1 MIPTERLC
9 FRRWRD
15 MPHSRS
21 LRVIGQS
28 LEAAKLA
35 SFELD
40 KHGPDYVLRGQAL
53 TRQDEWILRHALNQ
67 DEFQATENGRASEP
81 VLSFSARDLARLDE
95 EAQKKRRDHS
105 AVPGQESIRLSQ
117 LLRTVGDHLDRM
129 NVTSFHIASS
139 GDAITVN
146 YQQAGGQ
153 QDSRTF
159 TREKLQ
165 QLGFH
170 TRFRRASR
178 IGRW

>member
-1 MIPTERLC
+1 
-9 FRRWRD
+9 
-15 MPHSRS
+15 
-21 LRVIGQS
+21 VIGQS

-67 DEFQATENGRASEP
+67 DEFQVTENGR

-95 EAQKKRRDHS
+95 EAQKRRRDHS
-105 AVPGQESIRLSQ
+105 AAPGQESSRLSQ

-129 NVTSFHIASS
+129 NVTSFHIVSTA
-139 GDAITVN
+139 DAITVN

-178 IGRW
+178 TGRW

>member
-1 MIPTERLC
+1 
-9 FRRWRD
+9 

-40 KHGPDYVLRGQAL
+40 MHGPDYVLRGQAL
-53 TRQDEWILRHALNQ
+53 TRQDEWILRHSLNQ
-67 DEFQATENGRASEP
+67 DEFQVTENGR

>member
-1 MIPTERLC
+1 
-9 FRRWRD
+9 
-15 MPHSRS
+15 
-21 LRVIGQS
+21 VIGQS

-40 KHGPDYVLRGQAL
+40 KNGPDYLLRSKAL
-53 TRQDEWILRHALNQ
+53 TRTNEWIVRHALNQ
-67 DEFQATENGRASEP
+67 EEFQGSGNRAGGEP

-95 EAQKKRRDHS
+95 EAQRRRRQES
-105 AVPGQESIRLSQ
+105 GAPGQESSRLSQ

-139 GDAITVN
+139 ADAITVN
-146 YQQAGGQ
+146 YQDAGGQ
-153 QDSRTF
+153 HDSRTF

-170 TRFRRASR
+170 TRFRRGSRASR
-178 IGRW
+178 W

>member
-1 MIPTERLC
+1 
-9 FRRWRD
+9 

-40 KHGPDYVLRGQAL
+40 KHGPDYVLRSKAL
-53 TRQDEWILRHALNQ
+53 TRTDEWIVRHALNQ
-67 DEFQATENGRASEP
+67 NQFQVSENRPGGELALR
-81 VLSFSARDLARLDE
+81 FSARDLARLDE
-95 EAQKKRRDHS
+95 EAQKRRRDHS
-105 AVPGQESIRLSQ
+105 GAPAQDSSRLSQ
-117 LLRTVGDHLDRM
+117 LLRTVGDYLDRM
-129 NVTSFHIASS
+129 NVTSFHIASTA
-139 GDAITVN
+139 DAITVN
-146 YQQAGGQ
+146 YQEAGGQ

-178 IGRW
+178 AGRW